1 MAVEGEFFF
10 FDEGGVL
17 GCGVGELVAFLGA
30 YLCVL
35 LCDVVP
41 SDE

>member
-10 FDEGGVL
+10 DGGDVL

-30 YLCVL
+30 YLCVF